1 MIGNGR
7 ECSNDTDLDG
17 YPDTRLTIGCNDKP
31 VKSCPVVRLCF
42 HKAIWLENWIFGTH
56 MSIIP
61 MTEANYNGAHEC
73 LTNNNSVFILFI

>member
-31 VKSCPVVRLCF
+31 VKSCPVVSQTMFSKRNMARELD
-42 HKAIWLENWIFGTH
+42 IWNPYE
-56 MSIIP
+56 
-61 MTEANYNGAHEC
+61 YNSHDWSQ
-73 LTNNNSVFILFI
+73 L